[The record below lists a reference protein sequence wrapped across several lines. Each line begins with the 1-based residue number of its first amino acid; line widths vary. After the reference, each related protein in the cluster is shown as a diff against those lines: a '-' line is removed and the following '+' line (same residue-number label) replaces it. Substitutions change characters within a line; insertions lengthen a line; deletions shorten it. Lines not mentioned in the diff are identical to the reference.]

1 LNAIRCLLVTMVLAA
16 IAPWFA
22 PHAAKAHTVSAALP
36 AWPHEFE
43 GRPLAPVAL
52 TAEQEKFLAD
62 FPGAAARFS
71 DGERDILM
79 RWVTQPTR
87 RLHPAEDCYR
97 GWGFEVATS
106 KIRADRDGRRWR
118 CFEATR
124 EGVTRQVCEQ
134 ISDAEGAN
142 YTDVS
147 SWYWDATLQRTQ
159 APWLVVTVASTADQ
173 P

>member
-1 LNAIRCLLVTMVLAA
+1 MNAVRWLLAAMVLAA
-16 IAPWFA
+16 IAPLFA
-22 PHAAKAHTVSAALP
+22 AHGSSERQASAPLP
-36 AWPHEFE
+36 DWPHEFE
-43 GRPLAPVAL
+43 GRPLTRVAL
-52 TAEQEKFLAD
+52 TAEQRKVLGD

-79 RWVTQPTR
+79 RWVMQPTR

-118 CFEATR
+118 CFEVTR

-134 ISDAEGAN
+134 IRDEDGTH

-159 APWLVVTVASTADQ
+159 APWLVVTVASAND
-173 P
+173 

>member
-1 LNAIRCLLVTMVLAA
+1 MNALRWLLAAMVVAA
-16 IAPWFA
+16 IAPLFA
-22 PHAAKAHTVSAALP
+22 APGGGAPGARAPLP
-36 AWPHEFE
+36 AWPHELD
-43 GRPLAPVAL
+43 GRPLTRVPL
-52 TAEQEKFLAD
+52 SAEQSRLLAG
-62 FPGAAARFS
+62 FPGDAARFV

-97 GWGFEVATS
+97 GWGFEVGPA

-118 CFEATR
+118 CFEVTR
-124 EGVTRQVCEQ
+124 RGITRQVCEQ
-134 ISDAEGAN
+134 IRDPDGSN

-159 APWLVVTVASTADQ
+159 GPWLVVTLAAAR
-173 P
+173 